1 VVHVLFGHVG
11 VVPDYV
17 LLESAGRSIVFDLDD
32 VGSDDTLEPM
42 KDDSSTNPF
51 KRTRPFGPVAQTD
64 GIVVPV
70 RVSESKH
77 QTSGRLETKGINEL
91 PAQQTHGGRTQND
104 DALFVQPDDA
114 LIRPEIENLSQVEV
128 LEIDRLGMRCFSH
141 INL

>member
-1 VVHVLFGHVG
+1 MVHVLFGDVG

-17 LLESAGRSIVFDLDD
+17 LLESAGRRIVFDLDD

-70 RVSESKH
+70 CVSEPKH
-77 QTSGRLETKGINEL
+77 QTSGRLESQGINEL
-91 PAQQTHGGRTQND
+91 PTQQTHGGRTQND

-128 LEIDRLGMRCFSH
+128 LKNRLGMWWFSH